1 VDFADTSF
9 LDFIEKQVDDDLEP
23 CFSPPSF
30 YVVQV
35 GAITSYGMAAAE
47 KYDAGLYPASFLFFN
62 IFQFV

>member
-1 VDFADTSF
+1 
-9 LDFIEKQVDDDLEP
+9 
-23 CFSPPSF
+23 
-30 YVVQV
+30 VQV